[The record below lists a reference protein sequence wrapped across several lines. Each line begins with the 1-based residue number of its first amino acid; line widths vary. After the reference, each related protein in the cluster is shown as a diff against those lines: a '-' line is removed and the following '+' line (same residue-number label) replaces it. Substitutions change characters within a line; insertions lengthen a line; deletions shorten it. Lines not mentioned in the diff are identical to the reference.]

1 MYVREP
7 HACLVPLEVG
17 RGTGSPGVAV
27 TGDRGPPHDFWETD
41 VGPLREQQVLMSSE
55 PSLQPRLSY

>member
-1 MYVREP
+1 MYVCEP

-17 RGTGSPGVAV
+17 RGTGSPGVPV

-41 VGPLREQQVLMSSE
+41 LGPL
-55 PSLQPRLSY
+55 